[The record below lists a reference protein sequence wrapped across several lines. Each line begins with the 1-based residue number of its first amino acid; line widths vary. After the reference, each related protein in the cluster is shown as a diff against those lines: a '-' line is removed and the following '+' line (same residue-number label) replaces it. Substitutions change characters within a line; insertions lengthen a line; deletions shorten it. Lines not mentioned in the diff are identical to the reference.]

1 VVTPTPVASFTE
13 APGNNSYTIAFTNT
27 TTNGTTYNWDFG
39 NGQSSTNASPTHV
52 YTQNGS
58 FTVTLVA
65 NNGTC
70 SSTSTG
76 TVNIIGVGLND
87 VENAIE
93 AISLYPN
100 PNNGLA
106 TLEVTTTK
114 NTTVTISVL
123 DMTGRVLTQ
132 INTEINSGSNQVELN
147 TSTFAAGLYLVNV
160 NIGAEQ
166 KIVRMSVSK

>member
-1 VVTPTPVASFTE
+1 
-13 APGNNSYTIAFTNT
+13 
-27 TTNGTTYNWDFG
+27 
-39 NGQSSTNASPTHV
+39 
-52 YTQNGS
+52 
-58 FTVTLVA
+58 
-65 NNGTC
+65 
-70 SSTSTG
+70 
-76 TVNIIGVGLND
+76 
-87 VENAIE
+87 
-93 AISLYPN
+93 LYPN

-114 NTTVTISVL
+114 NTTATISIL